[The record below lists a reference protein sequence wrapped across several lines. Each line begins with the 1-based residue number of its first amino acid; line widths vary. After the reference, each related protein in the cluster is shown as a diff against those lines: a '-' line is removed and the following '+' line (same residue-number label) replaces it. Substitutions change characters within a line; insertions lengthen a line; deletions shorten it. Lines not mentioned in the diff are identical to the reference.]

1 MKNSYRVLAM
11 IVIGLGAAYLAWR
24 AWGPHP
30 DESPVLSGYIE
41 GEELYLAAPISG
53 TVDGVA
59 VARGQRVAAGAKLFA
74 IDAATLRA
82 QRDQA
87 TAQLAQAQ
95 AQMAGAEAKRQQ
107 AQAGLAGASAQ
118 AENADKD
125 LARYRSAQRGDRA
138 SVSQQQIDTAAATA
152 ANTASQRDAARQ
164 DVNAQAAQIAAMQA
178 QAAQYQAAIAEA
190 QSRIDQLAPTAPV
203 AGLVQDVFFQ
213 TGEWVAANQPIV
225 ALLPDDRVRLRFFV
239 PEQQVARYRPGDSVQ
254 FACDGCAAGLAA
266 RINYVSAQP
275 EFTPPI
281 IYSRNSRDRLV
292 FLVEAMPR
300 DPTGLT
306 PGLPVDVTPLGDR
319 R

>member
-1 MKNSYRVLAM
+1 MKATFRVLAM
-11 IVIGLGAAYLAWR
+11 IVIGLGAAYVAWR
-24 AWGPHP
+24 AWGPHA
-30 DESPVLSGYIE
+30 DETPVLSGYIE

-53 TVDGVA
+53 TVDSVA
-59 VARGQRVAAGAKLFA
+59 VTRGQRVAAGAKLFA
-74 IDAATLRA
+74 IDGATLLA

-87 TAQLAQAQ
+87 AAQLAQAQ

-107 AQAGLAGASAQ
+107 AEASLAGASAQ

-138 SVSQQQIDTAAATA
+138 SVSQQQIDTAVATA

-164 DVNAQAAQIAAMQA
+164 DVNAQAAQIAVMRA
-178 QAAQYQAAIAEA
+178 QAAQYQAAIAEV
-190 QSRIDQLAPTAPV
+190 QSRLDQLAPTAP
-203 AGLVQDVFFQ
+203 AAALVQDVFFQ
-213 TGEWVAANQPIV
+213 TGEWAAANQPIV

-239 PEQQVARYRPGDSVQ
+239 PEQQVARYRPGDSVR
-254 FACDGCAAGLAA
+254 FACDGCPSGLAA

-292 FLVEAMPR
+292 FMVEAMPT
-300 DPTGLT
+300 DPAGLT
-306 PGLPVDVTPLGDR
+306 PGLPVDVTPRGDR